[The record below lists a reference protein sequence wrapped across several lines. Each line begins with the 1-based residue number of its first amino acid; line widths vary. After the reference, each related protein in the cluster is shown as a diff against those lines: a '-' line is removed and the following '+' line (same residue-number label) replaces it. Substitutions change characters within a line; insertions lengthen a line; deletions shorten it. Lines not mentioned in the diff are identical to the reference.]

1 MFVPGDPRFDE
12 ILKLAGAAKG
22 EGLKEVDR
30 PRWRT
35 LVGLLLGELVDRGS
49 HSNRRRV
56 LRAAVEL
63 QVDILAPEEIASLTT
78 SSVSSGGLALRIENV
93 LPIGTHLD
101 LSIKIEDRK
110 MPLFVRAQ
118 VVYSKFGET
127 GAAFVDLFP
136 AHRELLEATVVTAIL
151 AESALQ

>member
-12 ILKLAGAAKG
+12 ILKLAAAAKG
-22 EGLKEVDR
+22 EGLKDGDR

-35 LVGLLLGELVDRGS
+35 LVGLLLGELIDRGA

-56 LRAAVEL
+56 LRAPVEL
-63 QVDILAPEEIASLTT
+63 EVDILAPEEIASLTT
-78 SSVSSGGLALRIENV
+78 SSVSSGGLALRIEEI
-93 LPIGTHLD
+93 LPIGTQLD

-110 MPLFVRAQ
+110 MPIFVRAQ
-118 VVYSKFGET
+118 VIYSRFGET

-136 AHRELLEATVVTAIL
+136 AQRELLEATVVTAIL

>member
-22 EGLKEVDR
+22 DGLRDGDR
-30 PRWRT
+30 PRWRA
-35 LVGLLLGELVDRGS
+35 LVGLLLGELVDRGA

-56 LRAAVEL
+56 LRAPVEL

-78 SSVSSGGLALRIENV
+78 SSVSSGGLALRIQEV

-110 MPLFVRAQ
+110 MPIFVRAQ
-118 VVYSKFGET
+118 VVYSRPGET
-127 GAAFVDLFP
+127 GAAFVDLFA
-136 AHRELLEATVVTAIL
+136 AHRELLEATIVVALL

>member
-12 ILKLAGAAKG
+12 ILKLAAAAKG
-22 EGLKEVDR
+22 EGLKEADR
-30 PRWRT
+30 PRWRA
-35 LVGLLLGELVDRGS
+35 LVGLLLGELIDRGQ

-56 LRAAVEL
+56 LRAPVEL

-78 SSVSSGGLALRIENV
+78 SSVSSGGLALRIQEII
-93 LPIGTHLD
+93 PIGTQLD
-101 LSIKIEDRK
+101 LSIKIEDRR
-110 MPLFVRAQ
+110 MPIFVGAQ
-118 VVYSKFGET
+118 VIYSRPGET